1 MAVIYLQHFIH
12 GTKVAVSDLEAEA
25 DEKNGWVRFELP
37 ENVQPVTSESVKNT
51 VAKTKKQ

>member
-12 GTKVAVSDLEAEA
+12 GTKVAVSDMEAEA

-37 ENVQPVTSESVKNT
+37 ENVLPVASESAKNAM
-51 VAKTKKQ
+51 AKTKKQ